1 MGRKKKRKKYL
12 YEKILDNLLF
22 AKIYVLCDKVSFS
35 MHESKRGLSF
45 SGPIL
50 IVGKLLAH
58 DNICIAL
65 EVEDI
70 NYPSP
75 SANYLGFDRLY
86 YLNIDEIKQGKGF
99 LVIRKSEIKMF
110 GACYE
115 DAPYDTVF
123 LDLEEKSAEEY
134 LPELEEEEKE
144 ED

>member
-1 MGRKKKRKKYL
+1 MGRKKKRKEHL
-12 YEKILDNLLF
+12 YERILDNLLF
-22 AKIYVLCDKVSFS
+22 TKIYVFCDKVSFS

-50 IVGKLLAH
+50 VVGKLLAH

-70 NYPSP
+70 YYPSP
-75 SANYLGFDRLY
+75 LADYSRFDRFY
-86 YLNIDEIKQGKGF
+86 YSDIDNIKQQKGF

-123 LDLEEKSAEEY
+123 VEEESEDEYSPKLD
-134 LPELEEEEKE
+134 EEEEKE
-144 ED
+144 EEY